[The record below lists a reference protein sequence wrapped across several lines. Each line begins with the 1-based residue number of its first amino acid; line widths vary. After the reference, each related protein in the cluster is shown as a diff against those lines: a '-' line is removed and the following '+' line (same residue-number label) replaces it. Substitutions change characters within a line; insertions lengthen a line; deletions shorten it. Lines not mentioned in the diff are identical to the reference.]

1 MLRLAQITRTIFCMV
16 SMMLTSLFALSLSG
30 LTVTDISWQDG
41 PGNTIFLA
49 ALFVLIGCCIDIG
62 KYLFWASK
70 QCGRYYGTLSLALM
84 GFSWLASCAFFMTS
98 ENRMLQEAQTKTP
111 EYIAFEQRIGSIT
124 QQITHYENLR
134 DKRLSSS
141 YHKQWDESQVNMDK
155 IAQLEGALASLIEQ
169 SSSVGEKA
177 AQQQVATSQ
186 FFSDVSRMM
195 NADIGLV
202 RGISYGLLSLLLEI
216 SALAMISLTSSLNHV
231 DSNSPKSKPVDA
243 AVGHMGVEQQ
253 RAILQ
258 LTGDILNGRI
268 PPVLRTIKSAHYG
281 LDIGIIREV
290 LRSLRFAG
298 ILEDDKRN
306 SFKLSP
312 EIHL

>member
-155 IAQLEGALASLIEQ
+155 ITALKGVLTSLIEK
-169 SSSVGEKA
+169 SSLVGNMA
-177 AQQQVATSQ
+177 AQQEVATSQ
-186 FFSDVSRMM
+186 FFSEVSRMM
-195 NADIGLV
+195 NVDIGLV
-202 RGISYGLLSLLLEI
+202 RGISYGLLSLLLEV
-216 SALAMISLTSSLNHV
+216 STLAMISLTSTFNR
-231 DSNSPKSKPVDA
+231 SNSNPISKPVDEP
-243 AVGHMGVEQQ
+243 VSHMDVDQQ
-253 RAILQ
+253 RAVLQ

-268 PPVLRTIKSAHYG
+268 PPVLRTIKTAHYG
-281 LDIGIIREV
+281 LDIDVIREV
-290 LRSLRFAG
+290 LRSLRFTG
-298 ILEDDKRN
+298 ILTDDKRK
-306 SFKLSP
+306 SFKLNPSMQ
-312 EIHL
+312 L